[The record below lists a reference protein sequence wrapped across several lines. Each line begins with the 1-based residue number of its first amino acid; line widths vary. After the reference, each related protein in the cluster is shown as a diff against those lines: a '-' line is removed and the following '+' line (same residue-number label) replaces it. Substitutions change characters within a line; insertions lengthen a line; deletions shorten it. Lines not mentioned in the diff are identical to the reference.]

1 MGVHTSTRANR
12 GTGRRRRALLAGAV
26 AAVAIGAGLSV
37 APGAPA
43 KSGEEVPGLPWTEVL
58 PPIPGPNEQRPH
70 GVAHCREPSPRC
82 VRGVIN
88 RLRERRDAWGCDH
101 RAVFATTYFELT
113 KQIMRDIR
121 SGFVKRNFDRPRYLY
136 LEDALFANLYFRTIR
151 AARRGDEVAG
161 AWQVAF
167 EAAAAGDKFGAQ
179 DMLLGINAH
188 VQNDMPFVLASLGL
202 QTRNGKSRKHDH
214 DAGNGAL
221 NRGYDEVVGAVRRR
235 YDESLDL
242 TNPAQVPFDD
252 VAGLEMVRGWR
263 EMVWRNAERLVAA
276 RTRAERREVAK
287 QIESYAETQA
297 NLIAA
302 TSVPGY
308 GATRDAYCAQGP
320 AGS

>member
-1 MGVHTSTRANR
+1 MGSRTK
-12 GTGRRRRALLAGAV
+12 LATLAT
-26 AAVAIGAGLSV
+26 AVAIAAALTGAASV
-37 APGAPA
+37 PA
-43 KSGEEVPGLPWTEVL
+43 QGGGDEEEVPGLPWTSVL
-58 PPIPGPNEQRPH
+58 PPMPGPNDQRPH
-70 GVAHCREPSPRC
+70 PVAHCRDPSPKC
-82 VRGVIN
+82 VRGVLK
-88 RLRERRDAWGCDH
+88 RLRDRRDAWGCDH

-113 KQIMRDIR
+113 GQIMRDIR
-121 SGFVKRNFDRPRYLY
+121 SGFVERKFDRPRYLY
-136 LEDALFANLYFRTIR
+136 LEDALFANVYFRTIR

-161 AWQVAF
+161 AWRVAF
-167 EAAAAGDKFGAQ
+167 DAAAAGDKFGAQ

-242 TNPAQVPFDD
+242 TNPAQLPFDD

-263 EMVWRNAERLVAA
+263 ELVWRNAERLVAA
-276 RTRAERREVAK
+276 ETRAERRQVAQ
-287 QIESYAETQA
+287 QIESYAEAQA
-297 NLIAA
+297 EMIAA

-320 AGS
+320 SGGA

>member
-1 MGVHTSTRANR
+1 MGSRTK
-12 GTGRRRRALLAGAV
+12 LATLAT
-26 AAVAIGAGLSV
+26 AVAIAAGLIGGGSVSAQGAGE
-37 APGAPA
+37 
-43 KSGEEVPGLPWTEVL
+43 EEVPGLAWTSVL
-58 PPIPGPNEQRPH
+58 PPISGPNAQRPH
-70 GVAHCREPSPRC
+70 PVAHCREPSPRC
-82 VRGVIN
+82 VRGVLR

-113 KQIMRDIR
+113 GQIMRDIR
-121 SGFVKRNFDRPRYLY
+121 SGFVRRNFDRPRYLY
-136 LEDALFANLYFRTIR
+136 LEDALFANVYFRTIR

-161 AWQVAF
+161 AWRVAF
-167 EAAAAGDKFGAQ
+167 DAAAAGDKFGAQ

-221 NRGYDEVVGAVRRR
+221 NRGYNEVVGAVRRR
-235 YDESLDL
+235 FDESLDL

-252 VAGLEMVRGWR
+252 VVGLEMVRGWR
-263 EMVWRNAERLVAA
+263 ELVWRNAERLVAA
-276 RTRAERREVAK
+276 ETRAERRQVAQ

-297 NLIAA
+297 EMIAA

-308 GATRDAYCAQGP
+308 GATRDAYCATGP